1 MMTPRE
7 TLLAYLKSS
16 PSTERAFL
24 WGGWDRTG
32 APELWSLLYTMQ
44 DWIAIIEGAPVRPT
58 KQVRVVSTV
67 GLRRRE
73 KPVNGKVIDVLA
85 NGTTETVYEDASD
98 DPVYVKGWLNLVRGG
113 WISAEYVTAA

>member
-1 MMTPRE
+1 MTPRE
-7 TLLAYLKSS
+7 TLLAYLKST
-16 PSTERAFL
+16 PPMQRTFL
-24 WGGWDRTG
+24 FGGWDVVG
-32 APELWSLLYTMQ
+32 APELWTLLYPAQ
-44 DWIAIIEGAPVRPT
+44 DWIAIIEGTPVRPA

-73 KPVNGKVIDVLA
+73 KPVNGNVIDVLA

-98 DPVYVKGWLNLVRGG
+98 DPVYVKGWWKVVRGG